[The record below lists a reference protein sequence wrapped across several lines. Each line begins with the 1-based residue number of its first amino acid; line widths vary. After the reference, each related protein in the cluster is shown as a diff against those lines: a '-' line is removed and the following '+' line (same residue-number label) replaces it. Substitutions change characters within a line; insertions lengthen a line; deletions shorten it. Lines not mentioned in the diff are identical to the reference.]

1 MRSVSF
7 CLSSFAPTHLQK
19 FRSALLSIFLS
30 LRSESFSKLS
40 LRYRHAPER
49 SGALRNI
56 SQLETTGIFIIDVF
70 QWEIFTNQKNFGAL
84 FERCICILLGRLVA
98 HSGTGTTPLRPILKF
113 LLYSCSEPNP
123 MFRST
128 LGIESFRAL
137 QVEHVLNM
145 LITNMIQILLLGP

>member
-7 CLSSFAPTHLQK
+7 CLSSFAPEH
-19 FRSALLSIFLS
+19 
-30 LRSESFSKLS
+30 FS
-40 LRYRHAPER
+40 APEHFLITPFRVIFKIIAPLSPCSRTER
-49 SGALRNI
+49 ST
-56 SQLETTGIFIIDVF
+56 QKYFPTMETTGIFIIDVF